1 MHRRRAYSTIA
12 LPLSPW
18 GSSAQTA
25 RPFVLGP
32 LMCPFLKRTARRRE
46 KRLRAL
52 GHTRMIYPIVGI
64 VGIVCTITAPSSWK
78 LLDPCV
84 TNGSPVRECACGCVC
99 LDGYMHQSLLVRH
112 RGSYP
117 VMAATSFIP
126 HCLTRLASLLTCWTC
141 STFFPPSLVPF

>member
-46 KRLRAL
+46 RRLRAL

-64 VGIVCTITAPSSWK
+64 VGIVCTITAPSSWR
-78 LLDPCV
+78 LFGPLCHQRQPC
-84 TNGSPVRECACGCVC
+84 A
-99 LDGYMHQSLLVRH
+99 
-112 RGSYP
+112 
-117 VMAATSFIP
+117 
-126 HCLTRLASLLTCWTC
+126 
-141 STFFPPSLVPF
+141 